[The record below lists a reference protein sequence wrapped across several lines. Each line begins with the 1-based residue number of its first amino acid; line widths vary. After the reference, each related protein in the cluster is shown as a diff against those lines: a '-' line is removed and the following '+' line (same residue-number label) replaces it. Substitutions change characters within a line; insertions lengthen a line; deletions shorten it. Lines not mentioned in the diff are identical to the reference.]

1 MYRTLYDI
9 LGVRSNASFSELKA
23 AYYARA
29 KQCHPDLNGG
39 TQEATEEFQRLV
51 NAFDILSD
59 PVTRRKYDEQRA
71 VIDNP
76 LPDANGFHPQGDH
89 IMDSIADDILEELV
103 VGNNLSPSETTLQN
117 LMLDLVKTSHFIMFR
132 EAKNAYLAG
141 HYALCRKLCSKLVE
155 LSPQN
160 ILYHYYLAEA
170 ARHVGHEIQALR
182 HYRRCLAIG
191 ALRMPPQ
198 HLHRVHRHYRRL
210 LERQGVLGKLI
221 SWFVGEPPAVSI
233 SEEERMRRGMNA
245 FFSKALKKKH
255 NHPSLESKKERKL
268 IKT

>member
-1 MYRTLYDI
+1 MFRTLYDI
-9 LGVRSNASFSELKA
+9 LGVRPNASFSELKA

-29 KQCHPDLNGG
+29 KQCHPDMNGG
-39 TQEATEEFQRLV
+39 SQEATEEFQRLV

-59 PVTRRKYDEQRA
+59 PVTRQKYDEQRA
-71 VIDNP
+71 MIDNP
-76 LPDANGFHPQGDH
+76 LPDANGFHVAGDH

-103 VGNNLSPSETTLQN
+103 VGNNLSPTATTLQN

-141 HYALCRKLCSKLVE
+141 RYSVCRSLCSKLVD

-191 ALRMPPQ
+191 AQRMPPQ
-198 HLHRVHRHYRRL
+198 HLHRVHRHYKRL
-210 LERQGVLGKLI
+210 LERQGVLGRLLA
-221 SWFVGEPPAVSI
+221 WFAGEPPAVYV
-233 SEEERMRRGMNA
+233 SEEERMRQGMDA

-255 NHPSLESKKERKL
+255 NHPSLTAKPERKL
-268 IKT
+268 IKK